1 MTSLRYLAKKV
12 NTYVGCWF
20 FFCVVIIAVDFVVV
34 AYFIFAETGLA
45 VIKINVVVEI
55 NGAAEIKLVVADINR
70 YLLFVIM

>member
-12 NTYVGCWF
+12 NSDVGCCC

-34 AYFIFAETGLA
+34 AYFIFAEIGLA

-55 NGAAEIKLVVADINR
+55 NGAAEIKVVVAEVNR
-70 YLLFVIM
+70 CLLFVIM